1 MDKFYNLFESIVNFF
16 EVHKKDINMTSFV
29 SMIISA
35 IVTLILFFVYLGEG
49 NKLSNMNKS
58 NSTVTAINNIKKTLQ
73 NLLIAAFVF
82 LFLTLIFSLLWV
94 PTRG

>member
-1 MDKFYNLFESIVNFF
+1 MDKFYNLFESIVNFL
-16 EVHKKDINMTSFV
+16 EVHKKDINMTLFV

-58 NSTVTAINNIKKTLQ
+58 DSTVTEINNMKKTLQ
-73 NLLIAAFVF
+73 NLLIAAIVF
-82 LFLTLIFSLLWV
+82 LFLTVIFSLLWV